1 MTVLFDEVL
10 RDAERTGSK
19 YRDICRCRDDLLGFL
34 DRNEWFGQVPAGTG
48 LEIMV
53 PDYGGMRGAV
63 CLWLEAYQKPP
74 REKMELLLK
83 QYQYRLPQ
91 TCALYRIFAETE
103 DIADR
108 PGGWKILD
116 FILSS
121 CDRELCLYS
130 QDELDRIIEETR
142 ERLPTGNARL
152 LAKFITE
159 EIRKGQYRYEIHSRR
174 QNELKK
180 DAYSLRDFSVMAY
193 CVFNPDSW
201 KENRLV
207 EKAVSSRK
215 NSNLWLFTALHFF
228 GAIRQSDLVRF
239 PVPSLPCSKE
249 RLKTMVE
256 DGTYRDEDARGVSEE
271 FVLRLKYL
279 PMHPSKTARYQGI
292 PELKFYLPESL
303 KTALGWILSVRLIHH
318 REGEA
323 LVEPVQDLIS
333 GKRFFGEAFAEALGN
348 RRFQTRRANKAY
360 MQGIELV
367 TEDEP
372 GKPKG
377 YMLAALARS
386 HKGGISSIPE
396 MTDIYLKD
404 ATFSGYR
411 PEFILREMFER
422 GIFGFIPA
430 MMLERYAGD
439 GYRTLDVSRQTDLIR
454 SIGLDALQ
462 IEEVTLLVE
471 TALEKARAVVT
482 AIPEEGLGTALQ
494 RIANGAAAS
503 RQEETLCLRV
513 AVGLSCVDPL
523 RGGCIGCGY
532 EIYTKAA
539 FHLLMKE
546 YVRISRLK
554 KEAQGIEKSRL
565 RNLLLQGI
573 LPAVR
578 EMVVSLPLLYPGAE
592 TGILL
597 EMMERGTRD
606 ADGGRLTGF

>member
-1 MTVLFDEVL
+1 MTILFDEVL

-53 PDYGGMRGAV
+53 PDYEGMRGAV

-91 TCALYRIFAETE
+91 TCALYRTFAETE

-130 QDELDRIIEETR
+130 QDELDRIMEETR
-142 ERLPTGNARL
+142 ERLPTSNARL

-318 REGEA
+318 REGEV

-360 MQGIELV
+360 MQGIALV
-367 TEDEP
+367 TEDAP

>member
-34 DRNEWFGQVPAGTG
+34 DRNAWFGQVPAGTG

-53 PDYGGMRGAV
+53 PDYEGMRGAV

-91 TCALYRIFAETE
+91 TCALYRTFAETE

-130 QDELDRIIEETR
+130 QDELDRIMEETR

-271 FVLRLKYL
+271 LVLRLKYL

-348 RRFQTRRANKAY
+348 RCFQTRRANKAY

-578 EMVVSLPLLYPGAE
+578 EMVVTLPLLYPGAE

>member
-1 MTVLFDEVL
+1 M
-10 RDAERTGSK
+10 
-19 YRDICRCRDDLLGFL
+19 LG
-34 DRNEWFGQVPAGTG
+34 G
-48 LEIMV
+48 
-53 PDYGGMRGAV
+53 
-63 CLWLEAYQKPP
+63 
-74 REKMELLLK
+74 
-83 QYQYRLPQ
+83 
-91 TCALYRIFAETE
+91 
-103 DIADR
+103 
-108 PGGWKILD
+108 
-116 FILSS
+116 
-121 CDRELCLYS
+121 
-130 QDELDRIIEETR
+130 
-142 ERLPTGNARL
+142 
-152 LAKFITE
+152 
-159 EIRKGQYRYEIHSRR
+159 
-174 QNELKK
+174 
-180 DAYSLRDFSVMAY
+180 
-193 CVFNPDSW
+193 W

>member
-34 DRNEWFGQVPAGTG
+34 DRNAWFGQVPAGTG

-53 PDYGGMRGAV
+53 PDYEGMRGAV

-91 TCALYRIFAETE
+91 TCALYRTFAETE

-130 QDELDRIIEETR
+130 QDELDRIMEETR

-215 NSNLWLFTALHFF
+215 NANLWLFTALHFF

-271 FVLRLKYL
+271 LVLRLKYL

-348 RRFQTRRANKAY
+348 RCFQTRRANKAY

-404 ATFSGYR
+404 AAFSGYR

-454 SIGLDALQ
+454 SIGLDAL
-462 IEEVTLLVE
+462 
-471 TALEKARAVVT
+471 
-482 AIPEEGLGTALQ
+482 
-494 RIANGAAAS
+494 
-503 RQEETLCLRV
+503 
-513 AVGLSCVDPL
+513 
-523 RGGCIGCGY
+523 
-532 EIYTKAA
+532 
-539 FHLLMKE
+539 
-546 YVRISRLK
+546 
-554 KEAQGIEKSRL
+554 
-565 RNLLLQGI
+565 
-573 LPAVR
+573 
-578 EMVVSLPLLYPGAE
+578 
-592 TGILL
+592 
-597 EMMERGTRD
+597 
-606 ADGGRLTGF
+606 

>member
-53 PDYGGMRGAV
+53 PDYEGMRGAV

-91 TCALYRIFAETE
+91 TCALYRTFAETE

-130 QDELDRIIEETR
+130 QDELDRIMEETR

-271 FVLRLKYL
+271 LVLRLKYL

-318 REGEA
+318 REGEV

-348 RRFQTRRANKAY
+348 RRAY

>member
-1 MTVLFDEVL
+1 MTILFDEVL

-53 PDYGGMRGAV
+53 PDYEGMRGAV

-91 TCALYRIFAETE
+91 TCALYRTFAETE

-130 QDELDRIIEETR
+130 QDELDRIMEETR
-142 ERLPTGNARL
+142 ERLPTSNARL

-318 REGEA
+318 REGEV

>member
-1 MTVLFDEVL
+1 MTILFDEVL

-53 PDYGGMRGAV
+53 PDYEGMRGAV

-91 TCALYRIFAETE
+91 TCALYRTFAETE

-130 QDELDRIIEETR
+130 QDELDRIMEETR
-142 ERLPTGNARL
+142 ERLPTSNARL

-180 DAYSLRDFSVMAY
+180 DAYSLRDFSVTAY
-193 CVFNPDSW
+193 CVFNPDCW

-318 REGEA
+318 REGEV

>member
-53 PDYGGMRGAV
+53 PDYEGMRGAV

>member
-1 MTVLFDEVL
+1 MTILFDEVL

-53 PDYGGMRGAV
+53 PDYEGMRGAV

-91 TCALYRIFAETE
+91 TCAPYRIFAETE

-130 QDELDRIIEETR
+130 QDELDRIMEETR
-142 ERLPTGNARL
+142 ERLPTSNARL

-271 FVLRLKYL
+271 LVLRLKYL

-348 RRFQTRRANKAY
+348 RCFQTRRANKAY

>member
-53 PDYGGMRGAV
+53 PDYEGMRGAV

-91 TCALYRIFAETE
+91 TCALYRTFAETE

-130 QDELDRIIEETR
+130 QDELDRIMEETR

-239 PVPSLPCSKE
+239 HVPSLPCSRE

-271 FVLRLKYL
+271 LVLRLKYL

-348 RRFQTRRANKAY
+348 RCFQTRRANKAY

>member
-53 PDYGGMRGAV
+53 PDYEGMRGAV

-91 TCALYRIFAETE
+91 TCAPYRIFAETE

-130 QDELDRIIEETR
+130 QDELDRIMEETR
-142 ERLPTGNARL
+142 ERLPTSNARL

-271 FVLRLKYL
+271 LVLRLKYL

-348 RRFQTRRANKAY
+348 RCFQTRRANKAY

>member
-53 PDYGGMRGAV
+53 PDYEGMRGAV

-91 TCALYRIFAETE
+91 TCALYRTFAETE

-130 QDELDRIIEETR
+130 QDELDRIMEETR

-159 EIRKGQYRYEIHSRR
+159 KIRKGQYRYEIHSRR

-348 RRFQTRRANKAY
+348 RCFQTRRANKAY

-404 ATFSGYR
+404 AAFSGYR

-482 AIPEEGLGTALQ
+482 AIPEEGLGTVLQ

-597 EMMERGTRD
+597 EMMERGMRD

>member
-1 MTVLFDEVL
+1 MTILFDEVL

-53 PDYGGMRGAV
+53 PDYEGMRGAV

-91 TCALYRIFAETE
+91 TCALYRTFAETE

-130 QDELDRIIEETR
+130 QDELDRIMEETR
-142 ERLPTGNARL
+142 ERLPTSNARL

-318 REGEA
+318 REGEV

-360 MQGIELV
+360 MQGIALV
-367 TEDEP
+367 TEDAP

-396 MTDIYLKD
+396 MTYIYLKD

>member
-34 DRNEWFGQVPAGTG
+34 DRNAWFGQVPAGTG

-53 PDYGGMRGAV
+53 PDYEGMRGAV

-91 TCALYRIFAETE
+91 TCALYRTFAETE

-130 QDELDRIIEETR
+130 QDELDRIMEETR

-215 NSNLWLFTALHFF
+215 NANLWLFTALHFF

-271 FVLRLKYL
+271 LVLRLKYL

-404 ATFSGYR
+404 AAFSGYR

>member
-34 DRNEWFGQVPAGTG
+34 DRTEWFGQVPAGTG

-53 PDYGGMRGAV
+53 PDYEGMRGAV

-91 TCALYRIFAETE
+91 TCALYRTFAETE

-130 QDELDRIIEETR
+130 QDELDRIMEETR

-159 EIRKGQYRYEIHSRR
+159 KIRKGQYRYEIHSRR

-348 RRFQTRRANKAY
+348 RCFQTRRANKAY

-404 ATFSGYR
+404 AAFSGYR

-482 AIPEEGLGTALQ
+482 AIPEEGLGTVLQ

>member
-74 REKMELLLK
+74 REKLELLLK

-215 NSNLWLFTALHFF
+215 NANLWLFTALHFF

-404 ATFSGYR
+404 AAFSGYR

>member
-53 PDYGGMRGAV
+53 PDYEGMRGAV

-91 TCALYRIFAETE
+91 TCALYRTFAETE

-130 QDELDRIIEETR
+130 QDELDRIMEETR
-142 ERLPTGNARL
+142 ERLPTSNARL

-348 RRFQTRRANKAY
+348 RCFQTRRANKAY

-597 EMMERGTRD
+597 EMMARGTRD

>member
-1 MTVLFDEVL
+1 MTILFDEVL

-53 PDYGGMRGAV
+53 PDYEGMRGAV

-91 TCALYRIFAETE
+91 TCALYRTFAETE

-130 QDELDRIIEETR
+130 QDELDRIMEETR
-142 ERLPTGNARL
+142 ERLPTSNARL

-318 REGEA
+318 REGEV

-360 MQGIELV
+360 MQGIALV

>member
-1 MTVLFDEVL
+1 M
-10 RDAERTGSK
+10 
-19 YRDICRCRDDLLGFL
+19 
-34 DRNEWFGQVPAGTG
+34 
-48 LEIMV
+48 
-53 PDYGGMRGAV
+53 
-63 CLWLEAYQKPP
+63 
-74 REKMELLLK
+74 
-83 QYQYRLPQ
+83 
-91 TCALYRIFAETE
+91 
-103 DIADR
+103 
-108 PGGWKILD
+108 
-116 FILSS
+116 
-121 CDRELCLYS
+121 
-130 QDELDRIIEETR
+130 EETR

-494 RIANGAAAS
+494 RIANGASAS

-573 LPAVR
+573 LLAVR

>member
-34 DRNEWFGQVPAGTG
+34 DRNAWFGQVPAGTG

-53 PDYGGMRGAV
+53 PDYEGMRGAV

-130 QDELDRIIEETR
+130 QDELDRIMEETR

-271 FVLRLKYL
+271 LVLRLKYL

-404 ATFSGYR
+404 AAFSGYR

>member
-53 PDYGGMRGAV
+53 PDYEGMRGAV

-91 TCALYRIFAETE
+91 TCALYRTFAETE

-130 QDELDRIIEETR
+130 QDELDRIMEETR

-152 LAKFITE
+152 LAKFITK

-215 NSNLWLFTALHFF
+215 NANLWLFTALHFF

-348 RRFQTRRANKAY
+348 RCFQTRRANKAY

-404 ATFSGYR
+404 AAFSGYR

-482 AIPEEGLGTALQ
+482 AIPEEGLGTVLQ

>member
-53 PDYGGMRGAV
+53 PDYEGMRGAV

-91 TCALYRIFAETE
+91 TCALYRTFAETE

-130 QDELDRIIEETR
+130 QDELDRIMEETR
-142 ERLPTGNARL
+142 ERLPTSNARL

-348 RRFQTRRANKAY
+348 RCFQTRRANKAY

>member
-34 DRNEWFGQVPAGTG
+34 DRTEWFGQVPAGTG

-53 PDYGGMRGAV
+53 PDYEGMRGAV

-91 TCALYRIFAETE
+91 TCALYRTFAETE

-130 QDELDRIIEETR
+130 QDELDRIMEETR

-159 EIRKGQYRYEIHSRR
+159 KIRKGQYRYEIHSRR

-348 RRFQTRRANKAY
+348 RCFQTRRANKAY

-404 ATFSGYR
+404 AAFSGYR

-482 AIPEEGLGTALQ
+482 AIPEEGLGTVLQ

-539 FHLLMKE
+539 FHLLMK
-546 YVRISRLK
+546 
-554 KEAQGIEKSRL
+554 
-565 RNLLLQGI
+565 
-573 LPAVR
+573 
-578 EMVVSLPLLYPGAE
+578 
-592 TGILL
+592 
-597 EMMERGTRD
+597 
-606 ADGGRLTGF
+606 

>member
-53 PDYGGMRGAV
+53 PDYEGMRGAV

-91 TCALYRIFAETE
+91 TCALYRTFAETE

-130 QDELDRIIEETR
+130 QDELDRIMEETR

-159 EIRKGQYRYEIHSRR
+159 KIRKGQYRYEIHSRR

-348 RRFQTRRANKAY
+348 RCFQTRRANKAY

-367 TEDEP
+367 AEDEP

-404 ATFSGYR
+404 AAFSGYR

-482 AIPEEGLGTALQ
+482 AIPEEGLGTVLQ

>member
-348 RRFQTRRANKAY
+348 RCFQTRRANKAY